1 MSTPPPPGVP
11 AQEEYTHTGHRFILG
26 FGSDY
31 YGIWDRSAPGPPVR
45 RYAKTTEG
53 WAEAWR
59 EYSGWEPENAPLG
72 GPGYT
77 AAGAPAANGRATAAM
92 VCGIVG
98 LLFGPVAIVA
108 LVLGLSAR
116 AQIDRSGG
124 QQTGRGNAIAG
135 IVMGGIGI
143 VGWVIWIVYVAD
155 RVSELT

>member
-1 MSTPPPPGVP
+1 
-11 AQEEYTHTGHRFILG
+11 
-26 FGSDY
+26 
-31 YGIWDRSAPGPPVR
+31 
-45 RYAKTTEG
+45 
-53 WAEAWR
+53 
-59 EYSGWEPENAPLG
+59 
-72 GPGYT
+72 
-77 AAGAPAANGRATAAM
+77 M